1 MFETQNFSR
10 RQARDIAEIEHDRA
24 PLEQSLDVKS
34 RIAGSAVDQ
43 NGMQERSHGCVL
55 YSARRTEAASRF
67 AACALARPQLVKG
80 RVGERTKATQRQII

>member
-1 MFETQNFSR
+1 
-10 RQARDIAEIEHDRA
+10 
-24 PLEQSLDVKS
+24 
-34 RIAGSAVDQ
+34 
-43 NGMQERSHGCVL
+43 MQERSHGCVL